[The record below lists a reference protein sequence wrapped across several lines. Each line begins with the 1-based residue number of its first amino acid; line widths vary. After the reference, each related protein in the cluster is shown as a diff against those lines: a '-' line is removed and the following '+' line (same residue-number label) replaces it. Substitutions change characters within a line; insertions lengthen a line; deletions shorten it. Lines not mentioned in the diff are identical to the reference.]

1 MRLQII
7 WPLPPPPTSFWSW
20 PLAQCCRHTGPVF
33 QAPLFPKSSVYPVL
47 LLPLTQLTPSLF
59 NTFSLKA
66 LSTVDDRYLFVCGRA
81 CIFCSAR
88 LCASALTTPQKAQP
102 VCLFQLCT
110 LHPAPALSQLI
121 VTGTQRKAGITHIG
135 LHALHLFKQSL
146 RVYIR
151 PYVPF

>member
-110 LHPAPALSQLI
+110 LHPAPAPYPAPSTSSVSAHCYRNTKESRNYTYWTPCPSLI
-121 VTGTQRKAGITHIG
+121 
-135 LHALHLFKQSL
+135 
-146 RVYIR
+146 
-151 PYVPF
+151 